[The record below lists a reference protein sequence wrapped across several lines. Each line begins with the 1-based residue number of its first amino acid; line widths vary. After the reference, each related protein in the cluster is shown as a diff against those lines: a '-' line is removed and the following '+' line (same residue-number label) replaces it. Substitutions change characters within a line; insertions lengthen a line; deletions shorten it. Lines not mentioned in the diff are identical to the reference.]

1 MAAKKRKSAE
11 VRRHDIIEAAMAI
24 TRDEGVAK
32 LTTRSLSQAVGIAQ
46 PTLFLHFGT
55 KSHVL
60 VALVD
65 SIQEQLQKEMAALG
79 LDRLTPLERLKM
91 VIRVHLRFIQKQ
103 PGIPRLL
110 FSEALQS
117 GDPLFSD
124 RMNALV
130 HGFLQFVAGLIGAG
144 QAQGQIRQDLVPEQ
158 CACILIAAVQG
169 LAFRWIL
176 SGHRFELA
184 EQADVL
190 IATFIEG
197 WAPRPVDGAR
207 ALDGAPAVS
216 AEATEADE
224 EVEPQAGRR
233 QRQHAAGGAGER

>member
-1 MAAKKRKSAE
+1 MDAMTNKKRKSAE
-11 VRRHDIIEAAMAI
+11 VRRHDIVEAAMAI
-24 TRDEGVAK
+24 IRDEGVAK
-32 LTTRSLSQAVGIAQ
+32 LTTRSLSRAVGIAQ

-65 SIQEQLQKEMAALG
+65 TIQENLQKEMAALG
-79 LDRLTPLERLKM
+79 LDHLAPIDRLKT
-91 VIRVHLRFIQKQ
+91 VIRAHLNFIQKQ

-117 GDPLFSD
+117 GDPLFRD
-124 RMNALV
+124 RMNVLV
-130 HGFLQFVAGLIGAG
+130 LNFLQFIAGLIATG
-144 QAQGQIRQDLVPEQ
+144 QAQGQIRPDIVPQQ

-184 EQADVL
+184 EQADAL
-190 IATFIEG
+190 IATFIDG
-197 WAPRPVDGAR
+197 WAVRN
-207 ALDGAPAVS
+207 
-216 AEATEADE
+216 
-224 EVEPQAGRR
+224 
-233 QRQHAAGGAGER
+233 

>member
-1 MAAKKRKSAE
+1 
-11 VRRHDIIEAAMAI
+11 MAI
-24 TRDEGVAK
+24 IRDEGVAK
-32 LTTRSLSQAVGIAQ
+32 LTTRSLSRAVGIAQ

-65 SIQEQLQKEMAALG
+65 TIQENLQKEMAALG
-79 LDRLTPLERLKM
+79 LDHLAPIDSLKT
-91 VIRVHLRFIQKQ
+91 VIRAHLNFIQKQ

-117 GDPLFSD
+117 GDPLFRD
-124 RMNALV
+124 RMNVLV
-130 HGFLQFVAGLIGAG
+130 LNFLQFIAGLIATG
-144 QAQGQIRQDLVPEQ
+144 QAQGQIRPDIVPQQ

-184 EQADVL
+184 EQADAL
-190 IATFIEG
+190 IATFIDG
-197 WAPRPVDGAR
+197 WAVRN
-207 ALDGAPAVS
+207 
-216 AEATEADE
+216 
-224 EVEPQAGRR
+224 
-233 QRQHAAGGAGER
+233 